1 MSALEETPREMAKP
15 GLVIPQGICVAPG
28 SSLTE
33 EAQAK
38 EREQIRTSL
47 RPVGWP
53 KDTVV
58 ILGAGLVRLRKGVD
72 LFIACARRVAEM
84 TPKRRFRF
92 VWIGDGFNP
101 EQDVAYSVYLEDQL
115 SRSNLGETFAMLE
128 AVSDI
133 ERAYLESDIL
143 FLSSRLDPLPLV
155 AMDALLHGRPVV
167 CFESTTGIAEHLARD
182 PLASFGIVPYLDVE
196 EAARRIFRL
205 IEDSDL
211 RIQIGE
217 ASRKLAIA
225 QFSLERYVEKAGHD
239 RTWMCGEEGTG
250 KN

>member
-1 MSALEETPREMAKP
+1 M
-15 GLVIPQGICVAPG
+15 
-28 SSLTE
+28 
-33 EAQAK
+33 
-38 EREQIRTSL
+38 
-47 RPVGWP
+47 GWP

-84 TPKRRFRF
+84 MPKRRFRF

-115 SRSNLGETFAMLE
+115 NRSNLGETFALLE

-133 ERAYLESDIL
+133 EGAYLESDIL

-155 AMDALLHGRPVV
+155 AMDALYHGKPVV
-167 CFESTTGIAEHLARD
+167 CFESTTGLTEHLARD

-211 RIQIGE
+211 RHSDWGGFSKACKSSI
-217 ASRKLAIA
+217 
-225 QFSLERYVEKAGHD
+225 FSLERYVEQGGRD
-239 RTWMCGEEGTG
+239 RSGMCCEEGTG
-250 KN
+250 EELIALVISKSNLFDIRFFRSSVEPGESAGSH